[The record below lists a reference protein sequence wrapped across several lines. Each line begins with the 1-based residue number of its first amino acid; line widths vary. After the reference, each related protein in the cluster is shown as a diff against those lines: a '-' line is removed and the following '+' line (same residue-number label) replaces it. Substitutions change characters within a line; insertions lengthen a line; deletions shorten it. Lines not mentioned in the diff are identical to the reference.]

1 MFKNCLITFL
11 IVLMLAM
18 SGCVSATPVA
28 QDTPQPV
35 AEPTQ
40 VEVQPTQVQVQPTQ
54 PPPQPTQPPE
64 KIVIGLMTIASH
76 PSLDAVKQGVIDA
89 LKDAGFEAG
98 VNVDYIERNAEG
110 DIATLSTIA
119 QQFIDEKVDLI
130 VATSTPAMQAAY
142 NATKDLGAPPVFF
155 NAVSNPYGAGI
166 ATAPDQHPAWVIGN
180 QLLDP
185 VEKTIGLIL
194 ELNPGAD
201 VIGMVYNPAE
211 ANSVYLLD
219 LAQKEVDR
227 LGIKLELATV
237 SNSSEVQV
245 AAESLLSR
253 DIDAFMAI
261 NDNTVS
267 SGFEALTQVANDNK
281 ILLVGT
287 SASFP
292 ARGAAASYGVNPY
305 EEGLD
310 SGRLIASYLKGE
322 VDIAKAKIEI
332 QDAVLLTVNPKA
344 AALQGYELP
353 EALVSKADRVIEE

>member
-1 MFKNCLITFL
+1 MFKISRIIFM
-11 IVLMLAM
+11 VMFMLVF
-18 SGCVSATPVA
+18 SGCAPAAPAVENSPVPTQPTVAEAQPTPVEV
-28 QDTPQPV
+28 Q
-35 AEPTQ
+35 PTQ
-40 VEVQPTQVQVQPTQ
+40 VEVQPTE
-54 PPPQPTQPPE
+54 PPK
-64 KIVIGLMTIASH
+64 KIVIGMMTIASH

-98 VNVDYIERNAEG
+98 VNVEFIERNAEG

-119 QQFIDEKVDLI
+119 QQFIDENVDLI

-142 NATKDLGAPPVFF
+142 NATKDLQGPPVFF

-185 VEKTIGLIL
+185 IGKTMELIQQIKPEAKVVGLI
-194 ELNPGAD
+194 
-201 VIGMVYNPAE
+201 YNPAE
-211 ANSVYLLD
+211 ANSVYLHE
-219 LAQKEVDR
+219 LALKEAER
-227 LGIKLELATV
+227 LGITLEVATV
-237 SNSSEVQV
+237 ANSSEVQV

-253 DIDAFMAI
+253 DLDAFMGI

-267 SGFEALTQVANDNK
+267 SGFEALAQVANDNK
-281 ILLVGT
+281 ILLVGS

-310 SGRLIASYLKGE
+310 SGRLIAAYLKGE
-322 VDIAKAKIEI
+322 VDIATAKIEI
-332 QDAVLLTVNPKA
+332 QDAVVLTVNPNG
-344 AALQGYELP
+344 AALQGVELP
-353 EALVSKADRVIEE
+353 ADLVEKADRLIEE